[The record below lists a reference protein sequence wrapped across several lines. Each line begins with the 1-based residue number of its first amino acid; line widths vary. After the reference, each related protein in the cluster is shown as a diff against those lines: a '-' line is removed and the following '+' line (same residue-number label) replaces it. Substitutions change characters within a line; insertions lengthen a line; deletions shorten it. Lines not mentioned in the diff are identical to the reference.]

1 MNASIHFKNVRLK
14 RLSIFASLVFRGLRV
29 RLRAIFR
36 VPNQPPAFSPKF
48 PLRRRGRPLRCMKK
62 ILPEGSSATPP
73 PLHIYV
79 REIHLSG
86 SCVMTTVNERTP
98 ILRRSETDDAPP
110 RTWTRRPLYGA
121 VFCSLLAFGT
131 NSLVLSNG
139 GWCPVQRRRQRE
151 SVRTSSSTRA
161 DPILVLSSEP
171 GRASLH
177 TDPVFAIAH

>member
-1 MNASIHFKNVRLK
+1 MS
-14 RLSIFASLVFRGLRV
+14 RGLPTISALDLWHESARTRPGYSENKISEDVISTARSFATAGCRLIRDPQWPARGV
-29 RLRAIFR
+29 RC
-36 VPNQPPAFSPKF
+36 
-48 PLRRRGRPLRCMKK
+48 RRD
-62 ILPEGSSATPP
+62 
-73 PLHIYV
+73 
-79 REIHLSG
+79 LSG
-86 SCVMTTVNERTP
+86 AYVMTTVNERTP

>member
-1 MNASIHFKNVRLK
+1 MITRIRMLE
-14 RLSIFASLVFRGLRV
+14 
-29 RLRAIFR
+29 
-36 VPNQPPAFSPKF
+36 
-48 PLRRRGRPLRCMKK
+48 RGRVVDARAVARQKCFYVLSLYSRYEKNAPLFFSETR
-62 ILPEGSSATPP
+62 P

-98 ILRRSETDDAPP
+98 ILRSSETDDAPP